1 MLKLGIS
8 TYALPWSF
16 GIPGVT
22 DAPAVLSPLDLLD
35 LARRYHLR
43 IVQFGD
49 NVPYALLAQ
58 NASLIRDRAVDAGVQ
73 LELATTGTR
82 AEQVQ
87 PYIELC
93 GAIGAKRIRTLV
105 TTTEF
110 DEAVRQLQDVTPL
123 LAASQ
128 VHLMIEN
135 HGLHPMIW
143 LVDLVR
149 SLGSSMVSL
158 CVDTANS
165 LEVPE
170 TFHDIASVSKPYCT
184 SGHLKDYNIRRSS
197 DKMSVIVT
205 GAPLGDGM
213 LDIMSVIRFFGD
225 ADVSFILEQWVP
237 WALTLERTRENERQR
252 LVQSITFLSQHCN
265 AWFGTLI

>member
-49 NVPYALLAQ
+49 NVPYAWLEQ
-58 NASLIRDRAVDAGVQ
+58 NAPLIRRRAVDAGVQ
-73 LELATTGTR
+73 LELAATGTR
-82 AEQVQ
+82 AEQME

-93 GAIGAKRIRTLV
+93 GAIGASRIRTLV
-105 TTTEF
+105 TTTEL
-110 DEAVRQLQDVTPL
+110 DDALRQLREVTPL
-123 LAASQ
+123 LEARQ

-135 HGLHPMIW
+135 HGLHPMVW

-149 SLGSSMVSL
+149 ALGNSMVSL

-184 SGHLKDYNIRRSS
+184 SVHLKDYKIQRSS

-205 GAPLGDGM
+205 GAALGDGL
-213 LDIMSVIRFFGD
+213 LDTMSVIRFFGNR
-225 ADVSFILEQWVP
+225 DVSFILEQWVP
-237 WALTLERTRENERQR
+237 WTLTLERTRENERQR
-252 LVQSITFLSQHCN
+252 LVQSITYLSQHCN
-265 AWFGTLI
+265 AWFGTLV